1 MAAGGHGST
10 RAGAQAACC
19 GRPEPGCAWS
29 CAADVA
35 RDAQPPSGRQEWG
48 QRAAEVR
55 RYHLAMNEAGV
66 HINDKPGLEDADVL
80 PEASHRHSPVM
91 RDES

>member
-1 MAAGGHGST
+1 MAL
-10 RAGAQAACC
+10 GATGQGPKLLVVVSPRQVVHASILLLQ
-19 GRPEPGCAWS
+19 G
-29 CAADVA
+29 
-35 RDAQPPSGRQEWG
+35 PPSGRQEWG

-55 RYHLAMNEAGV
+55 RYHLAMNQAGV

-80 PEASHRHSPVM
+80 PQATHRCSPVM